1 MNQMLK
7 LILYLKMKTLLEK
20 LIFTIDNTNI
30 KIRSNAPIRMH
41 MKITSKRFFILDL
54 KRAQ

>member
-1 MNQMLK
+1 MDLK
-7 LILYLKMKTLLEK
+7 K

-30 KIRSNAPIRMH
+30 KIRSNALIRMH